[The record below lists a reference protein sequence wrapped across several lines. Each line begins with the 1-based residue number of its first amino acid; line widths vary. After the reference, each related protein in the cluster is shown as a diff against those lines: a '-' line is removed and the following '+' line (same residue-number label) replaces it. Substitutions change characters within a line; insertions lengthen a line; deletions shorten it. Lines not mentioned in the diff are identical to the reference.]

1 MRQVVRARLITVISA
16 CCPKFYLAV
25 STHGPS
31 AVQEPHLVGILRAVI
46 ILGAVLVFPSVGP
59 AQITLNQIDTFE
71 SGTTL
76 NWTNGGAP
84 GALSVPSGGPGGA
97 SDHYL
102 QVTSSGSG
110 PGGSL
115 TVFNRTQWLGN
126 YVAAGVNGIDV
137 DLLNPGSSALTIRIA
152 YRTGTTGGGTPGYV
166 STNGFNLPGDGLWHH
181 AVFSLS
187 DASMTPIGSPPSPF
201 STFITQPAEMRII
214 DSSSLSLTG
223 DFVNARLGVDNI
235 QAVFIP
241 VPELT
246 YYLALAAAAG
256 IAGWLRRR
264 RLTVGKSNTRFPR
277 TVLCPT
283 PA

>member
-1 MRQVVRARLITVISA
+1 MRLISVLFARRPTL
-16 CCPKFYLAV
+16 YLAV
-25 STHGPS
+25 SAHGPTG
-31 AVQEPHLVGILRAVI
+31 VQGTRLVGILRAVM
-46 ILGAVLVFPSVGP
+46 ILGAVLVFPSLGP
-59 AQITLNQIDTFE
+59 AQITLGQIDTFE

-76 NWTNGGAP
+76 NWTNGAAP
-84 GALSVPSGGPGGA
+84 GALSVVGGGPGGA
-97 SDHYL
+97 SDQYL
-102 QVTSSGSG
+102 QVTASGSG

-126 YVAAGVNGIDV
+126 YVAAGVNGIGV

-152 YRTGTTGGGTPGYV
+152 YRAGTTTSSTPGYV

-214 DSSSLSLTG
+214 DSTLPSLNG

-235 QAVFIP
+235 QAISIP
-241 VPELT
+241 VPEPTL
-246 YYLALAAAAG
+246 YLALATAAG
-256 IAGWLRRR
+256 LAGWLRR
-264 RLTVGKSNTRFPR
+264 TGSWS
-277 TVLCPT
+277 
-283 PA
+283 